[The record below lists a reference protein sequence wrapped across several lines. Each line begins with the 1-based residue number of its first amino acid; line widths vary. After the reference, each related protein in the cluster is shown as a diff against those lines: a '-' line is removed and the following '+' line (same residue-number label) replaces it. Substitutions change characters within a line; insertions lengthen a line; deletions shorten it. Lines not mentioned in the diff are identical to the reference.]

1 MCSIKRPPAVGKP
14 KYPDGFLAY
23 HKFMF
28 ELQLTAPYAGDD
40 QQAYLYKWREQ
51 YRNKVLDAKAAK
63 EAEKKE
69 LMEISAAKARRDAAG
84 KVPASVS
91 KGPIV

>member
-1 MCSIKRPPAVGKP
+1 MYTVPTIGKP
-14 KYPDGFLAY
+14 KYPDGLLAY

-40 QQAYLYKWREQ
+40 QQAYLYKWREK
-51 YRNKVLDAKAAK
+51 YRQKVQDAKAAK

-69 LMEISAAKARRDAAG
+69 LEEIAAAKARRDRAG
-84 KVPASVS
+84 KVPPTVS
-91 KGPIV
+91 KGQRV